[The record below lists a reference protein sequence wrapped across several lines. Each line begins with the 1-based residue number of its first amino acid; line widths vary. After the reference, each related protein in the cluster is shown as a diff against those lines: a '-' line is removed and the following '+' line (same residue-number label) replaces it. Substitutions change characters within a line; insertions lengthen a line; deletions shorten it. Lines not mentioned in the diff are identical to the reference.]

1 MLTPQQLE
9 AFMRHQP
16 VAFITPADQPAPAS
30 PHTPL
35 RPCGRQGISE
45 FYFSVNANTLPAA
58 QYQQGPRV
66 SLYFFRK
73 GLFRYES
80 VMLSGRL
87 EILRDPELKKEF
99 WRAKNRLFYR
109 RGSEDPS
116 YCILKFT
123 ATEGRYYCD
132 LKTEPI
138 LIS

>member
-16 VAFITPADQPAPAS
+16 VAFIAPTDQSTPPNQRA
-30 PHTPL
+30 PL
-35 RPCGRQGISE
+35 RPCGRHGMSE
-45 FYFSVNANTLPAA
+45 FYFSVNANALPAG
-58 QYQQGPRV
+58 QYQQGPNV
-66 SLYFFRK
+66 NLYFFRK

-80 VMLSGRL
+80 VMLSGRM
-87 EILRDPELKKEF
+87 EVLRDPELKKDL
-99 WRAKNRLFYR
+99 WRPKNRLFYHH
-109 RGSEDPS
+109 GSDDPN

-123 ATEGRYYCD
+123 TTEGRYYCD

>member
-9 AFMRHQP
+9 TFMRHQP
-16 VAFITPADQPAPAS
+16 VAFIAPTGQTAS
-30 PHTPL
+30 LNQRSPL
-35 RPCGRQGISE
+35 RLCEREGVSE
-45 FYFSVNANTLPAA
+45 FYFSINANALPAA
-58 QYQQGPRV
+58 QPQQKPRV

-80 VMLSGRL
+80 VMLSGRMEL
-87 EILRDPELKKEF
+87 LHDPELKRDL
-99 WRAKNRLFYR
+99 WHPKNRLFYHH
-109 RGSEDPS
+109 GSDDPN

-123 ATEGRYYCD
+123 PTDGRYYCD

>member
-9 AFMRHQP
+9 TFMRHQP
-16 VAFITPADQPAPAS
+16 VAFIAPTDQSTPASQRS
-30 PHTPL
+30 PL
-35 RPCGRQGISE
+35 RPCGRHGVSE
-45 FYFSVNANTLPAA
+45 FYFSINANVLPAA

-80 VMLSGRL
+80 VMLSGRM
-87 EILRDPELKKEF
+87 EILRDPELKRDLWSPKS
-99 WRAKNRLFYR
+99 RLFYR
-109 RGSEDPS
+109 RGSNDPN

-138 LIS
+138 FFS